1 MRHEL
6 ALGDWVVTSDNSAAI
21 GEKPADAVFAPD
33 AVTAKFAARVALL
46 EQWAAG
52 SEPEAILLH
61 NFSGEAQWARYMEGI
76 AELFKELGRPLPQ
89 QAGSSETNM
98 ATLQS
103 GIAITMMGK
112 RKRRVESAEGLAW
125 YAYGKPL
132 VGNAV
137 LEQKDQ
143 VADLGKIAAA
153 LDSGLVRRVWPVG
166 SKGIE
171 RETALLF
178 GREAVVFADVDTKV
192 SAGPASCVLIGV
204 SSVEKETL
212 ERHFGNILFPLRI
225 EN

>member
-6 ALGDWVVTSDNSAAI
+6 NLGDWIVTSDNSAAI
-21 GEKPADAVFAPD
+21 GEKSADAVFAPD

-61 NFSGEAQWARYMEGI
+61 NFSGEAQWMRYRGGV
-76 AELFKELGRPLPQ
+76 AELFEELGRPLPQ
-89 QAGSSETNM
+89 LAGSSETNM

-103 GIAITMMGK
+103 GVAITMMGK
-112 RKRRVESAEGLAW
+112 RKRNLEAAEGLDW
-125 YAYGKPL
+125 YVYGKPL
-132 VGNAV
+132 VGSAV

-143 VADLGKIAAA
+143 AANLEKIAAA
-153 LDSGLVRRVWPVG
+153 LASGLIKRVWPVG

-171 RETALLF
+171 REAAMVF
-178 GREAVVFADVDTKV
+178 GHRAAVFADVDTST

-204 SSVEKETL
+204 SGVESDML
-212 ERHFGNILFPLRI
+212 ERHFGKNLFSLRI
-225 EN
+225 EY

>member
-6 ALGDWVVTSDNSAAI
+6 DLGDWVVTSDNSAAI

-61 NFSGEAQWARYMEGI
+61 NFSGEAQWVRYMDGI
-76 AELFKELGRPLPQ
+76 AELFKELGRAIPQ

-103 GIAITMMGK
+103 GVAVTMLGK
-112 RKRRVESAEGLAW
+112 RKGKVEAAEELAW
-125 YAYGKPL
+125 YVYGKPL
-132 VGNAV
+132 VGKAV
-137 LEQKDQ
+137 LEQKEQ
-143 VADLGKIAAA
+143 IAELGKIAAA
-153 LDSGLVRRVWPVG
+153 MDLGLVRRVWPVG
-166 SKGIE
+166 SKGIKYE
-171 RETALLF
+171 VALLF
-178 GREAVVFADVDTKV
+178 GREAAVFADVDTEA

-204 SSVEKETL
+204 LGTEREML
-212 ERHFGNILFPLRI
+212 ERHFGKMLFPLLI
-225 EN
+225 EY